1 MRQSTK
7 QNFPATARD
16 FANCPVDDSLLP
28 SNGLRVAK
36 ASTAQIL
43 QARLRSHNGS
53 VVAASGATLV
63 LVTISWAIFYIVA
76 YWLVMFVLTVAK
88 AGEAKL
94 PGSFDWVCAWIAGVL
109 LVIAAIDMWLFPTE
123 RAIDER
129 PALSTITDVVLF
141 VPRLT
146 LTILLNF
153 TAWARLPSGLRR
165 DAAVVI
171 DRLRTDG
178 KIALSILPL
187 DLPDERSRGRILHVL
202 QLLQITEI
210 RLEKEELWL
219 RFHPLAPSELRGPS
233 LAEHAHDDVSR
244 MRSAAVFK
252 HKNALPSPK
261 RQLPGHDGNHL

>member
-1 MRQSTK
+1 
-7 QNFPATARD
+7 
-16 FANCPVDDSLLP
+16 VDDSTLRG
-28 SNGLRVAK
+28 NGLRVAK
-36 ASTAQIL
+36 ASTAQVL
-43 QARLRSHNGS
+43 RARLRSHNGS
-53 VVAASGATLV
+53 VMAASGATLV
-63 LVTISWAIFYIVA
+63 LVAISWALFYIVA

-88 AGEAKL
+88 AGDARL
-94 PGSFDWVCAWIAGVL
+94 PASFDWVCASIAGTL
-109 LVIAAIDMWLFPTE
+109 LVVAAFDMWLFPSE
-123 RAIDER
+123 RAMDER

-153 TAWARLPSGLRR
+153 TAWARLPNDLQH
-165 DAAVVI
+165 DAAALI

-178 KIALSILPL
+178 KVALSILPL
-187 DLPDERSRGRILHVL
+187 DLPDERGRGRILHVL
-202 QLLQITEI
+202 QLLQIMEV

-219 RFHPLAPSELRGPS
+219 RFHPLAPSEFRGQS
-233 LAEHAHDDVSR
+233 IAEHAHDDVSR